1 MTGGRII
8 LSARSIVKE
17 YIVGAIT
24 LEVLKGLDIDLFEG
38 QIVAIIGESGAGKS
52 TLLNILGMLDRP
64 TSGSLDMNGEN
75 LMGKSDAELAVYRN
89 RFVGFIFQ
97 FHHLLPEFN
106 ALENVLMPALIS
118 GSNGPDTEKRA
129 VGLLEKVG
137 LGGRLDHRPGEL
149 SGGELQRVAVARAL
163 MNEPSVIFADE
174 PSGNLDRQN
183 SEMLHSLIWGLARE
197 NNSSFVVVTH
207 DLGLARRA
215 DRIME
220 LRDGL
225 LREINGESIGAE
237 FTVP

>member
-1 MTGGRII
+1 VTGKRII

-17 YIVGAIT
+17 YTVGTTT

-38 QIVAIIGESGAGKS
+38 QILAIIGESGAGKS
-52 TLLNILGMLDRP
+52 TLLHILGMLDRP
-64 TSGSLDMNGEN
+64 TSGSLGMNGED
-75 LMGKSDAELAVYRN
+75 LMGKSDMELAIYRN

-106 ALENVLMPALIS
+106 ALENVMMPALIS
-118 GSNGPDTEKRA
+118 GLNGPDIENRA
-129 VGLLEKVG
+129 AGLLKKVG
-137 LGGRLDHRPGEL
+137 LGGRLEHRPNEL

-163 MNEPSVIFADE
+163 MNEPSIVFADE
-174 PSGNLDRQN
+174 PSGNLDHHN
-183 SEMLHSLIWGLARE
+183 SEMLHDLIWSLARE

-225 LREINGESIGAE
+225 LREISEESMDDKL
-237 FTVP
+237 TVP